1 MYGGGGGY
9 EAPAP
14 DPTVQA
20 YNIYM
25 LDRQKILDAKSDAD
39 ALEATTLTNAIKA
52 SGQAG
57 YETYKQNLLNQFNA
71 GLIDSAQAQ
80 QSFKDYED
88 RYKLGTGFSQND
100 LNSLVSQA
108 TEGATVKSQTL
119 AGQTYKDI
127 LGREAKEEELAKFA
141 ELQKTGQYKLT
152 DLVNSI
158 KSGGEYNSKMNDNYL
173 TSYYDTMY
181 GKQETTKSP
190 EGYDVKTGRRT
201 FNYDSALDPVFSG
214 DIAKATGINIDK
226 DTQKIKNPAESPL
239 SVTTVDTRARLTETP
254 SFTGTPAEI
263 EEFQTAMR
271 QKRDFMYNAGLT
283 NLQGQIDKDT
293 QKIKNEGTKDVT
305 RIASQGQLLSNLTSG
320 FWS

>member
-1 MYGGGGGY
+1 MGKKPRY

-14 DPTVQA
+14 DPTIQA
-20 YNIYM
+20 YNTY
-25 LDRQKILDAKSDAD
+25 LLERQKRLDTADDAAK
-39 ALEATTLTNAIKA
+39 LEATTSTNAIKA
-52 SGQAG
+52 TGQAG
-57 YETYKQNLLNQFNA
+57 YNTYKQNLLNQFNA

-88 RYKLGTGFSQND
+88 RYKLGTGFAQND
-100 LNSLVSQA
+100 LNDLVNQA
-108 TEGATVKSQTL
+108 TQQATGKSRTL

-127 LGREAKEEELAKFA
+127 LGREAKEEELTTF
-141 ELQKTGQYKLT
+141 ENLQKTGQYKLT
-152 DLVNSI
+152 DLVNTI
-158 KSGGEYNSKMNDNYL
+158 KSGGEYTSKMSDNYL
-173 TSYYDTMY
+173 ASYYDTMY

-201 FNYDSALDPVFSG
+201 FNYNSAFDPKFAG
-214 DIAKATGINIDK
+214 DLTASTGVNAADAP
-226 DTQKIKNPAESPL
+226 T
-239 SVTTVDTRARLTETP
+239 
-254 SFTGTPAEI
+254 SFTGTAGEI
-263 EEFQTAMR
+263 EEFQQAMR